1 MAQKKRKISYSL
13 AGLLILFLTTLT
25 LLLVFLLMHPTVYF
39 SKDSDFPKHAT
50 LSAANG
56 KLRFVVPENID
67 AAKNSYIKIK
77 PTWFTTNRLG
87 KVTAVEAKPGKNL
100 AIDFNSLEY
109 NAEVFTIYTKN
120 LFGFERKHDV
130 IVDFSNFLRVFF
142 PKDQNSLNNRKPVF
156 LAYSKLQT
164 EYKHIYEELYKIET
178 FRAFNEQ
185 GIVDTKPVNRDT
197 VFTKEKAKGHAFI
210 VNNDKHISF
219 IYDFRFPDIFQNKTQ
234 KTQVIEQVL
243 NTKTKFT
250 TLDPKAK
257 EINILF
263 KTPPFFI
270 SEFLGWYYI
279 DPNGNRVDLK
289 AGVEYDIPK
298 FVKNQLNLF
307 ANFKNEIDNKKIGDE
322 LNKKGYVAVS
332 YFDEQQLVFF
342 DILKKGEPLKN
353 HIFQK
358 PGYFFEGWY
367 KDPDLTKKVDFT
379 KATADE
385 NISLYLKSVKQKQ
398 PTPPKPQNY
407 TVNFITPANANRLLP
422 LTVQSG
428 SKLHSNYL
436 IPSIVTAI
444 DANGDLLELDYWN
457 LVDPITGTKTKF
469 DINTPITEDITL
481 EAVMRKKV
489 FSTTTYRIK
498 RFYETLDQGQS
509 FFEDTS
515 KEEIIYDQK
524 PNEEVELSKDKTAA
538 PDGFTLSPDTI
549 VKKIIKEGGSTVFE
563 LRYLRRRHSIN
574 FEVNYNGNYF
584 KGKPTQEPEQIV
596 KHEANAQK
604 PANTPSIEEAGYEYT
619 FKHWQLKDEMGN
631 VYKEVSEF
639 DFANTKITKNLT
651 LVAYFERKAVS
662 ANYTIK
668 HVLDGVD
675 QIPQETIT
683 ETKSALAGQKVAIT
697 ERDRL
702 PQFEQGFNVAP
713 YFEEQTIKKD
723 NSTVFTLRYSRKR
736 FKVDF
741 SYNSGVF
748 AGQDKKV
755 VDYLFG
761 QTLKDTEHPT
771 KTDPLNLKTYTF
783 VGWRDIATGS
793 VVDFGQNIKV
803 DKDMHL
809 KAIWTEETKTKP
821 VYLKTIWE
829 GLNGLPDEISE
840 TKIQKERI
848 IGQFAQ
854 VTDADIQANIAE
866 ILAKHPHP
874 NHENTLHV
882 PYSVTSV
889 EVTLTQAKQF
899 LKVYFKAKTY
909 TVNFDYTDLDPQ
921 SVAGELFNTLKFKY
935 GEKIP
940 AGLIQKMQ
948 AVLKRDNLIKDYVFE
963 KLIDSET
970 GQEINPNLAY
980 NKTLKIRPIFKET
993 EITVSVTPKVHA
1005 DDLDK
1010 AEVSQ
1015 WSALDFK
1022 AGQKFN
1028 FTPTQI
1034 KKGWKFLG
1042 WTTKPGNGVEEI
1054 TVNRLTKV
1062 VYAVFAPG
1070 ETTYLVKHIFQGI
1083 AGQIDE
1089 RVVEKTHN
1097 TLTNSKVT
1105 IDKSNALPNTDH
1117 GFVVNTPE
1125 QTQIIQADGS
1135 TVFELRYA
1143 RREFLVDFTV
1153 NYKNKFSGAL
1163 VSTAPLTQKI
1173 PYEGKITV
1181 PQTPTISKPGH
1192 TYTFKHWQLQDGM
1205 NGQYVETAAFDLANT
1220 KITKNIS
1227 LVAYFTEE
1235 IANVTYTI
1243 NHIIEGADNLP
1254 NEIKAETKTA
1264 QANSQVTIS
1273 SANRLPNEYQT
1284 GFDVATQ
1291 SQTKEIAADGSTVF
1305 TLFYSRRRFNVNF
1318 EVNYNGN
1325 HFSGVLATHEQTQ
1338 TVKYGSKVER
1348 PVANPALIK
1357 QGYGYRFVH
1366 WQLKDEMNGTYQKV
1380 TAFDF
1385 DTQKI
1390 TKDTTLVAYFEEKVT
1405 EANYTINHVIKGL
1418 SGQPDEIIKDSSKT
1432 AKIGTQVTVNRE
1444 NRLTKYDHGF
1454 EVAQQNQTKTIEANG
1469 STVFEL
1475 IYVRRKYRV
1484 NFVVNFNNYFAGAIA
1499 SPEPEQ
1505 IVEYGGKIKQPQT
1518 LPTLTK
1524 SGNTYTFKHWQLK
1537 AEMGN
1542 YYREVSPFDFVNT
1555 EVSANLTLVAYFEH
1569 KTITAKYTI
1578 KHIIKGLNGAN
1589 DEIIEE
1595 NHNTAQVG
1603 TNITIDHNNRLTKYD
1618 TGFTVDTQSQTKEIQ
1633 ADGQT
1638 TFTLVYTRR
1647 TYIVNFEVNPNNHF
1661 KNALASSVL
1670 NQSVEFEGKVT
1681 LPNPMPTLTKLGYTY
1696 TFKHWQV
1703 KDEMGN
1709 VYSEVSAFDFANTK
1723 ITKNTTLV
1731 AYFEERPTSVTYTIN
1746 HVLTGIPGQI
1756 QDTVETETKT
1766 TLIGSTVK
1774 VTENHGLAKF
1784 ANHFYL
1790 ESQSEE
1796 KTIEADGSTV
1806 FTLRY
1811 QRKTYT
1817 VTYNYNTGE
1826 LNGNTQTTVNYLYQ
1840 EKLRDVP
1847 RPSKT
1852 DPTGQKTYNFS
1863 AWVFAAN
1870 NQIVDFSKNIEVES
1884 DLVLKAKWT
1893 EERITRPVYLKMIFE
1908 GLKSGQEETQEFEIN
1923 KKRFVGQSALLSDAD
1938 IQNQL
1943 SEFMH
1948 SNPHPNHQTTAYLA
1962 NSVTQLTVENT
1973 QVKQYLTAY
1982 FKAKTYSVN
1991 FELQGLEPNS
2001 VPDALR
2007 QTTYLKYTETIPKEL
2022 INQMKMVK
2030 KPESLT
2036 KDYEFAKII
2045 DTQTGNEISTTT
2057 AYNKSV
2063 TFRAVFKEKPLNLSV
2078 TPRVSP
2084 SDLDKAN
2091 VGEWPAQTV
2100 VAGEKFTWEPKPTDI
2115 KKGWKFV
2122 GWSLTP
2128 NGDAKEITTTRQTKE
2143 VYAVFKPSETTY
2155 TIKHIISGIQGE
2167 IDDRTETTVLNAKT
2181 NSEVT
2186 VSQSDRLT
2194 HLDTGF
2200 IANTP
2205 NQTKVIQAD
2214 GSTVFELRYRRRT
2227 FNVNFTV
2234 NFKNQ
2239 VQDASIST
2247 IPPTQTVL
2255 FEGKV
2260 KCPLNPAI
2268 AKAGRMYEF
2277 IHWQLETAMN
2287 GQYSEQAAY
2296 DFQQKV
2302 TQDLSLVAYFKET
2315 ITVVKYTIKH
2325 ILEPLTGQVAKEIID
2340 DTNKAETGTE
2350 ITVNQDA
2357 FLTQYSAGFYV
2368 LDQSETKT
2376 IQADGSTTFTLYY
2389 TRRKFKVNFIVNF
2402 KQHFTDV
2409 NVSNESPQTVAYED
2423 KVKRPQTDPSLS
2435 KPGFVY
2441 RFIHWQLLDEMNGQY
2456 IKVDAF
2462 DFATQTIS
2470 KPLTLVA
2477 YFEEESLFAK
2487 YTIKHILKALP
2498 GEQDEVIEEQHQGEI
2513 GSEVMVNR
2521 NNRLKHYDHGFE
2533 VAEQYQAKNIK
2544 KDGTTLYTLVYTR
2557 RVFKVNFE
2565 VNFNGGYFSGAAASV
2580 EAEQSVLFE
2589 AHATKPTKIPT
2600 LGKQGFIYE
2609 FKRWQLKDEMYGS
2622 YREVSTFDFA
2632 TRKITKDTTLVAYF
2646 EEIKTFAKYTINHVF
2661 EGIDSAPAE
2670 TISDTTKMA
2679 QIGRLITVD
2688 YRDRLSAHDNG
2699 FQVDTQTQTKEIQA
2713 DGSTT
2718 FTLHYTRRKFNVDFR
2733 VNYGHFSNVSAS
2745 TQDRQVVQF
2754 GAKVQMPGQTPTL
2767 TKVGFDYTFKHWQ
2780 LESEMNGRY
2789 IEVFAFDFTNF
2800 TVSGDIVLVAYFTEE
2815 ITQAKY
2821 TIKHIL
2827 EGIEQIGEV
2836 VEKEE
2841 KRAQVGKKIT
2851 VSHLDILKKYEH
2863 GFEILGNPE
2872 EKVITKDGKTEFTL
2886 KYTRKTFKVN
2896 FNFNTGILNG
2906 ETQKTVNFKYQEL
2919 LKDPGTPQKTD
2930 PTHQKSYTFMGWQN
2944 LDNLSQ
2950 VINFP
2955 TNFKVVGDMNL
2966 RASWQETKS
2975 TRKIYLRFIFE
2986 SLQEGVSDE
2995 EVETPLS
3002 NLKSVG
3008 DRVNTSAYDIQNDI
3022 TAFFNKNPHP
3032 NHKTIL
3038 LSKSITELIVTTSF
3052 EKQYLTLY
3060 YKAETY
3066 DVYFNY
3072 AGLDDSSFPAEFK
3085 RPITLKYS
3093 QLLPAEI
3100 IDKMKAALKP
3110 GTDIHDFVFSKLM
3123 VENNELDPT
3132 LAYNRHISITPVYT
3146 AKTILME
3153 ITPTVSSVDLEK
3165 AELAEWPKQKFY
3177 TGEVFKFS
3185 PKPTDIKKGWKFLGW
3200 SLTPAF
3206 GSNPGDIKVTRF
3218 VTRVY
3223 AVFKQTD
3230 TTYTINHILKG
3241 IPGEIEDKTIKETKH
3256 AESYKNISVHPDSNK
3271 LTASEYRYK
3280 FTVISPRTE
3289 KKIQPDGSTEFNL
3302 VYQRNYYKVNFVTN
3316 FKDRVKGYDEISEY
3330 DTQMVQYQG
3339 KIKQPGNPFILFHG
3353 RTYTF
3358 VHWQLSK
3365 LMNGQYTKQDAFDF
3379 TKDQI
3384 VEETYLV
3391 AYFEETIHKVNFEIV
3406 HFLEKKGESRE
3417 LDNQFEEVVE
3427 TIQNWPVE
3435 KGATYVKSTKL
3446 VGDDYELFDQGQQGL
3461 LETKLYPTQNNTRVY
3476 QYYSLKLS
3484 DVWVYYGSKNGFLDN
3499 WPTKRTRLIP
3509 IDEIALHYRHKSSSY
3524 NIQAWSYLNEP
3535 GNPIHDKFVA
3545 TAETSLLVGFPLKRK
3560 YNVHYRIFTQHWYD
3574 DNYDE
3579 TFVRNVDTIS
3589 DGETHTPNWTNP
3601 DPRIFKMTVW
3611 KSSDKEDENTA
3622 TYKIQLSR
3630 LNASIQINYLGKH
3643 VTTDWRNFRVY
3654 HGSTIR
3660 NHNIVFYIPN
3670 HWDILKI
3677 TLDGNEITKEDLLNT
3692 VIVKNY
3698 VIEIHTGIYEDTFGE
3713 YPQSKV
3719 DVNPAE
3725 LLNEEIS
3732 ERTLNFHSFGR
3743 DLEFKFNRV
3752 FVKDKLGN
3760 KYEKYNGKYFKF
3772 EPVRWIKIAGRTNS
3786 MIAKGILD
3794 FSPFNLLGPHNQ
3806 STENWYLT
3814 FYSAML
3820 KDMEKIIGTTLYS
3833 PTKTYSLSSFGI
3845 DNVNDQR
3852 YDTEPTDYALEIYGN
3867 TKSGFVRE
3875 YRGIDLM
3882 TIMPAG
3888 FDEQKWGITYT
3899 LDSKNSFWT
3908 NETERSQYNN
3918 IWYVYTKVKTRYEHI
3933 QFGNIAGIKPGR
3945 II

>member
-1 MAQKKRKISYSL
+1 M
-13 AGLLILFLTTLT
+13 
-25 LLLVFLLMHPTVYF
+25 P
-39 SKDSDFPKHAT
+39 
-50 LSAANG
+50 
-56 KLRFVVPENID
+56 
-67 AAKNSYIKIK
+67 
-77 PTWFTTNRLG
+77 
-87 KVTAVEAKPGKNL
+87 
-100 AIDFNSLEY
+100 
-109 NAEVFTIYTKN
+109 
-120 LFGFERKHDV
+120 
-130 IVDFSNFLRVFF
+130 
-142 PKDQNSLNNRKPVF
+142 
-156 LAYSKLQT
+156 
-164 EYKHIYEELYKIET
+164 
-178 FRAFNEQ
+178 
-185 GIVDTKPVNRDT
+185 
-197 VFTKEKAKGHAFI
+197 
-210 VNNDKHISF
+210 
-219 IYDFRFPDIFQNKTQ
+219 
-234 KTQVIEQVL
+234 
-243 NTKTKFT
+243 
-250 TLDPKAK
+250 
-257 EINILF
+257 
-263 KTPPFFI
+263 
-270 SEFLGWYYI
+270 
-279 DPNGNRVDLK
+279 
-289 AGVEYDIPK
+289 
-298 FVKNQLNLF
+298 
-307 ANFKNEIDNKKIGDE
+307 
-322 LNKKGYVAVS
+322 
-332 YFDEQQLVFF
+332 
-342 DILKKGEPLKN
+342 
-353 HIFQK
+353 
-358 PGYFFEGWY
+358 
-367 KDPDLTKKVDFT
+367 
-379 KATADE
+379 
-385 NISLYLKSVKQKQ
+385 
-398 PTPPKPQNY
+398 
-407 TVNFITPANANRLLP
+407 
-422 LTVQSG
+422 SG

-436 IPSIVTAI
+436 IPSIVTAL

-457 LVDPITGTKTKF
+457 LVDPITGSKTKF
-469 DINTPITEDITL
+469 DINAPITEDITL

-498 RFYETLDQGQS
+498 RFYETTDENQS
-509 FFEDTS
+509 FFEDTT
-515 KEEIIYDQK
+515 KEETIYGQK
-524 PNEEVELSKDKTAA
+524 PNEEVELSADKTAA
-538 PDGFTLSPDTI
+538 PEGFTLSPDTI
-549 VKKIIKEGGSTVFE
+549 VKKTIKEGGSTVFE
-563 LRYLRRRHSIN
+563 LRYLRRRYSVN

-584 KGKPTQEPEQIV
+584 KGKASEEPEQIV
-596 KHEANAQK
+596 KYEANAQK
-604 PANTPSIEEAGYEYT
+604 PANIPSIEEVGHEYT
-619 FKHWQLKDEMGN
+619 FKHWQLKDEMGGS
-631 VYKEVSEF
+631 YREVSPF
-639 DFANTKITKNLT
+639 DFKNTKITKTIT

-668 HVLDGVD
+668 HVLEGVD
-675 QIPQETIT
+675 QTPQETIT
-683 ETKSALAGQKVAIT
+683 ETKTALVGQKVAIT

-702 PQFEQGFNVAP
+702 PQFEQGFDVAP
-713 YFEEQTIKKD
+713 YFEEHTIKKD
-723 NSTVFTLRYSRKR
+723 NSTVFTLRYLRKR

-741 SYNSGVF
+741 SYNSGIF
-748 AGQDKKV
+748 AGQAKKV

-761 QTLKDTEHPT
+761 QTLKDIDHPT
-771 KTDPLNLKTYTF
+771 KTDPQNLRTYTF
-783 VGWRDIATGS
+783 VGWKDIATGS
-793 VVDFGQNIKV
+793 IVDFGQNIKV
-803 DKDMHL
+803 DKDIRL

-821 VYLKTIWE
+821 VYLKIIWE
-829 GLNGLPDEISE
+829 GLNGLPDEIIE
-840 TKIQKERI
+840 TKIQKERV

-854 VTDADIQANIAE
+854 ITDTDIQTAISE

-874 NHENTLHV
+874 NHENTPHL

-889 EVTLTQAKQF
+889 EVTLTQDKQF

-909 TVNFDYTDLDPQ
+909 TVNFDYTNLDPQ
-921 SVAGELFNTLKFKY
+921 SVAGELFNTLTFKY

-940 AGLIQKMQ
+940 AALLQKMQ
-948 AVLKRDNLIKDYVFE
+948 RVLKRDNLIKDYVFE

-980 NKTLKIRPIFKET
+980 NKNLKIKPVFKES
-993 EITVSVTPKVHA
+993 EITVSVTPKVHV
-1005 DDLDK
+1005 DDQDK
-1010 AEVSQ
+1010 AEVSE
-1015 WSALDFK
+1015 WPELNFK
-1022 AGQKFN
+1022 AGEKFT

-1054 TVNRLTKV
+1054 TVNRLTKE

-1070 ETTYLVKHIFQGI
+1070 ETTYTVKHIFAGI

-1089 RVVEKTHN
+1089 RIVEQTHN

-1105 IDKSNALPNTDH
+1105 VDQNNALPNTDH

-1125 QTQIIQADGS
+1125 QTQIIKADGS

-1143 RREFLVDFTV
+1143 RREFTVEFTV
-1153 NYKNKFSGAL
+1153 NYRNKFNGAL

-1173 PYEGKITV
+1173 PYEGKIEI

-1192 TYTFKHWQLQDGM
+1192 TYTFKHWQLEDEM
-1205 NGQYVETAAFDLANT
+1205 KGQYVETNAFDTVNT

-1227 LVAYFTEE
+1227 LIAYFTEE
-1235 IANVTYTI
+1235 IANVSYTI
-1243 NHIIEGADNLP
+1243 NHVIEGADNLP
-1254 NEIKAETKTA
+1254 NEIKTETKTA
-1264 QANSQVTIS
+1264 QANSSVTVS
-1273 SANRLPNEYQT
+1273 SADRLTNEYQD

-1291 SQTKEIAADGSTVF
+1291 TQTKEIAPDGSTVF

-1318 EVNYNGN
+1318 EVNYEN

-1348 PVANPALIK
+1348 PAANPSLIK

-1366 WQLKDEMNGTYQKV
+1366 WQLKDEMNGTYKKV
-1380 TAFDF
+1380 NAFDF

-1405 EANYTINHVIKGL
+1405 EANYTINHIIKGL
-1418 SGQPDEIIKDSSKT
+1418 NGQPDEIIKDSSKT
-1432 AKIGTQVTVNRE
+1432 AKIGTQITINRD
-1444 NRLTKYDHGF
+1444 NRLTKFDHGF
-1454 EVAQQNQTKTIEANG
+1454 EVAQQSQTKTIEANG

-1505 IVEYGGKIKQPQT
+1505 IVEYGGKVQQPQT

-1524 SGNTYTFKHWQLK
+1524 SGNTYTFKHWQLQ

-1555 EVSANLTLVAYFEH
+1555 KVSDNLTLVAYFEH
-1569 KTITAKYTI
+1569 KTISAKYTI

-1603 TNITIDHNNRLTKYD
+1603 TNITIDRNNRLTKYD
-1618 TGFTVDTQSQTKEIQ
+1618 SGFTVETQSQTKEIT

-1638 TFTLVYTRR
+1638 TFTIVYKRR
-1647 TYIVNFEVNPNNHF
+1647 TYVVNFEVNPDNHF
-1661 KNALASSVL
+1661 KNAQASSVL
-1670 NQSVEFEGKVT
+1670 NQSVEFEGKAT
-1681 LPNPMPTLTKLGYTY
+1681 LPNPNPYLTKLGYTY
-1696 TFKHWQV
+1696 TFKHWQL

-1709 VYSEVSAFDFANTK
+1709 VYREVSAFDFTNTK

-1731 AYFEERPTSVTYTIN
+1731 AYFEERPTSATYTIR

-1756 QDTVETETKT
+1756 QDITEAQTKT
-1766 TLIGSTVK
+1766 ALIGSTVK
-1774 VTENHGLAKF
+1774 ISENHALAKF
-1784 ANHFYL
+1784 TNHFYL
-1790 ESQSEE
+1790 EKQSEV

-1806 FTLRY
+1806 FTLIY
-1811 QRKTYT
+1811 KRKTYSA
-1817 VTYNYNTGE
+1817 TYSYNSGT
-1826 LNGNTQTTVNYLYQ
+1826 LNNASQITVNYVYQ

-1847 RPSKT
+1847 HPSKT

-1863 AWVFAAN
+1863 AWVFAQN
-1870 NQIVDFSKNIEVES
+1870 NQVVDFSKNIEVES

-1893 EERITRPVYLKMIFE
+1893 EEKITHPVYLKMVFE
-1908 GLKSGQEETQEFEIN
+1908 GLNSGQEEILEFEI
-1923 KKRFVGQSALLSDAD
+1923 KQKRFVGQSALFSDAD
-1938 IQNQL
+1938 IQAQL
-1943 SEFMH
+1943 AEYLQN
-1948 SNPHPNHQTTAYLA
+1948 NPHPNHETTPYLA
-1962 NSVTQLTVENT
+1962 NSTTQLTVENT
-1973 QVKQYLTAY
+1973 NEKQYLSVY
-1982 FKAKTYSVN
+1982 FKARTYSVN

-2001 VPDALR
+2001 VPQALR
-2007 QTTYLKYTETIPKEL
+2007 QTTYLKYTETIPQEL
-2022 INQMKMVK
+2022 IDKMKMVK

-2036 KDYEFAKII
+2036 KDYEFEKII
-2045 DTQTGNEISTTT
+2045 DTQTGSEINPNT

-2078 TPRVSP
+2078 TPRVSQ

-2091 VGEWPAQTV
+2091 VAEWPAQSV
-2100 VAGEKFTWEPKPTDI
+2100 VAGEKFTWEPNSTDI

-2128 NGDAKEITTTRQTKE
+2128 NGAANEITLTREVKE
-2143 VYAVFKPSETTY
+2143 VYAVFKPHETTY

-2167 IDDRTETTVLNAKT
+2167 IEDKTETTVLNAKT

-2186 VSQSDRLT
+2186 VTQSDRLT

-2200 IANTP
+2200 NVNTP

-2214 GSTVFELRYRRRT
+2214 GSTVFELRYVRRT
-2227 FNVNFTV
+2227 FLVNFIV

-2239 VQDASIST
+2239 VKNASISST
-2247 IPPTQTVL
+2247 PPTQTVL

-2260 KCPLNPAI
+2260 KAPANPAI
-2268 AKAGRMYEF
+2268 AKAGRVYQF
-2277 IHWQLETAMN
+2277 IHWQLEAQMN
-2287 GQYSEQAAY
+2287 GQYSEQPAY
-2296 DFQQKV
+2296 DFAQKV

-2315 ITVVKYTIKH
+2315 TTIVKYTIKH
-2325 ILEPLTGQVAKEIID
+2325 IFEPLLGQVAKEIID
-2340 DTNKAETGTE
+2340 DTNKAEIGTE

-2376 IQADGSTTFTLYY
+2376 ILADGSTTFTLYY

-2409 NVSNESPQTVAYED
+2409 NVSSERPQTIAYED
-2423 KVKRPQTDPSLS
+2423 KVKRPQTNPSLS

-2441 RFIHWQLLDEMNGQY
+2441 RFIHWQLLDEMNGHY
-2456 IKVDAF
+2456 TKVDAF
-2462 DFATQTIS
+2462 DFESQTVS

-2487 YTIKHILKALP
+2487 YTIRHILNALP
-2498 GEQDEVIEEQHQGEI
+2498 GLQDEVIEEQRQGEI
-2513 GSEVMVNR
+2513 GSEVIVNK
-2521 NNRLKHYDHGFE
+2521 NNRLKQYDHGFE

-2544 KDGTTLYTLVYTR
+2544 KDGTTLYTLIYTR

-2565 VNFNGGYFSGAAASV
+2565 VNFNGGYFSGAVASV

-2622 YREVSTFDFA
+2622 YREVSTFGFA

-2661 EGIDSAPAE
+2661 EGIDSAPAK
-2670 TISDTTKMA
+2670 TISDNTKMA
-2679 QIGRLITVD
+2679 QIGSLVTVD
-2688 YRDRLSAHDNG
+2688 YRDRLTAHDNG

-2718 FTLHYTRRKFNVDFR
+2718 FTLHYTRRRFNVDFR

-2745 TQDRQVVQF
+2745 SQDSQNVQF

-2789 IEVFAFDFTNF
+2789 IEVFAFDFANF
-2800 TVSGDIVLVAYFTEE
+2800 TVSSNIVLVAYFTEE

-2821 TIKHIL
+2821 TIKHVL
-2827 EGIEQIGEV
+2827 EGIEQIAEV

-2841 KRAQVGKKIT
+2841 KRAQVGAKIT
-2851 VSHLDILKKYEH
+2851 VSALDILKKYEH
-2863 GFEILGNPE
+2863 GFEILGNPQ
-2872 EKVITKDGKTEFTL
+2872 EKIITKDGKTEFTL
-2886 KYTRKTFKVN
+2886 NYSRKTFKVN

-2919 LKDPGTPQKTD
+2919 LKDPGSPQKTD

-2944 LDNLSQ
+2944 QDSLSQ
-2950 VINFP
+2950 VLNFP

-2966 RASWQETKS
+2966 RATWQETKS
-2975 TRKIYLRFIFE
+2975 VRKIYLRFIFE
-2986 SLQEGVSDE
+2986 SLKEGVLDE

-3008 DRVNTSAYDIQNDI
+3008 DLISTSTYDIQSDI
-3022 TAFFNKNPHP
+3022 SAFFNKNPHP
-3032 NHKTIL
+3032 NHKTLL

-3072 AGLDDSSFPAEFK
+3072 AGLVDSSFPAEFK

-3093 QLLPAEI
+3093 QLLPAEVV
-3100 IDKMKAALKP
+3100 DKMKAALKP
-3110 GTDIHDFVFSKLM
+3110 GTEIHDFVFDKLM
-3123 VENNELDPT
+3123 VEDNEFNPT
-3132 LAYNRHISITPVYT
+3132 VAYNKRIAITPTYI

-3177 TGEVFKFS
+3177 TGEVFKFT
-3185 PKPTDIKKGWKFLGW
+3185 PEPTDIKKGWKFLGW
-3200 SLTPAF
+3200 SLTPTF
-3206 GSNPGDIKVTRF
+3206 SSNPGDIKVTRF

-3223 AVFKQTD
+3223 AVFKQGE

-3241 IPGEIEDKTIKETKH
+3241 IPGEIEDKTIKETKK
-3256 AESYKNISVHPDSNK
+3256 AESYKNGSVYPDSSK
-3271 LTASEYRYK
+3271 LPGDEYRYK
-3280 FTVISPRTE
+3280 FSVISPKTE
-3289 KKIQPDGSTEFNL
+3289 KKIQPDGSTVFNL
-3302 VYQRNYYKVNFVTN
+3302 VYQRNYFKVTFITN
-3316 FKDRVKGYDEISEY
+3316 FKDRVKGYESTSEY
-3330 DTQMVQYQG
+3330 DSEMVQYQG
-3339 KIKQPGNPFILFHG
+3339 KIKQPTTPFIQFHG

-3358 VHWQLSK
+3358 VHWQLAKS
-3365 LMNGQYTKQDAFDF
+3365 MNGQYTKQDAFDF

-3384 VEETYLV
+3384 IEETELI
-3391 AYFEETIHKVNFEIV
+3391 AYFEETVHKVNFEIV
-3406 HFLEKKGESRE
+3406 HFLEKKGESSE
-3417 LDNQFEEVVE
+3417 LDNQFDEIVE
-3427 TIQNWPVE
+3427 TIQDWPVE
-3435 KGATYVKSTKL
+3435 KGATYVKSTNL
-3446 VGDDYELFDQGQQGL
+3446 VGDDYELFDNGQQGL
-3461 LETKLYPTQNNTRVY
+3461 LETKLYPGKNNIRVY

-3484 DVWVYYGSKNGFLDN
+3484 DVYVYYSSKKNFLDN

-3509 IDEIALHYRHKSSSY
+3509 IDEIALHYRAKNSDY
-3524 NIQAWSYLNEP
+3524 NIQAWAYLDEP
-3535 GNPIHDKFVA
+3535 GNPVHDKFIA
-3545 TAETSLLVGFPLKRK
+3545 TAETSRLVGFPLKRK
-3560 YNVHYRIFTQHWYD
+3560 YNVHYRIFTQLWYD
-3574 DNYDE
+3574 DRYDE
-3579 TFVRNVDTIS
+3579 TFVRNVDTINE
-3589 DGETHTPNWTNP
+3589 GENYTPNWTNP
-3601 DPRIFKMTVW
+3601 DPRIFEMSFS
-3611 KSSDKEDENTA
+3611 KSSDGQDANTL
-3622 TYKIQLSR
+3622 TYKIYLKR
-3630 LNASIQINYLGKH
+3630 HRASIEIKYLGKH
-3643 VTTDWRNFRVY
+3643 VKTDVRNFHVY

-3660 NHNIVFYIPN
+3660 NQNINFNIPN
-3670 HWDILKI
+3670 HWQILKI
-3677 TLDGNEITKEDLLNT
+3677 TLDGSDISKEDLLNT

-3698 VIEIHTGIYEDTFGE
+3698 IIEIHTGIYEDTFGE

-3719 DVNPAE
+3719 DVNPAD

-3732 ERTLNFHSFGR
+3732 ERTLAFHSYGR
-3743 DLEFKFNRV
+3743 DIEFKFNRI
-3752 FVKDKLGN
+3752 FVKDKQGN

-3772 EPVRWIKIAGRTNS
+3772 EPVRWIKIGGKTNS
-3786 MIAKGILD
+3786 MIVKGILD
-3794 FSPFNLLGPHNQ
+3794 FSPFNLVGPYNQ
-3806 STENWYLT
+3806 STMDDWYLT

-3833 PTKTYSLSSFGI
+3833 PTKSNSLSAFGL
-3845 DNVNDQR
+3845 DLVNDDR
-3852 YDTEPTDYALEIYGN
+3852 YDTVPTDYALEIYGN

-3875 YRGIDLM
+3875 YRQIDLK
-3882 TIMPAG
+3882 TIMTAG

-3899 LDSKNSFWT
+3899 SDSKYSFWT
-3908 NETERSQYNN
+3908 NEIKSFNYSND
-3918 IWYVYTKVKTRYEHI
+3918 WYVHAKVKTRYEHI
-3933 QFGNIAGIKPGR
+3933 LFANIAGIKPCR